1 MIEKRINGKENDSIQ
16 ARTDSERQ
24 NTDGHRPTKDGR
36 TWTDKHG
43 QTRTDKHGRTW
54 ADKTPDKHE
63 RTRTE
68 NTRVLSVRVCF
79 CLSSF
84 EYATGKKS
92 GIERGRKD
100 WPLFII
106 KEGKK

>member
-68 NTRVLSVRVCF
+68 NTRVLSVRVCVF
-79 CLSSF
+79 VCPHLNMPQVKRV
-84 EYATGKKS
+84 ELNEEEKTDHY
-92 GIERGRKD
+92 
-100 WPLFII
+100 L
-106 KEGKK
+106 